1 MMKVGTMKVGI
12 VAVAASLVA
21 SAAAAHVV
29 LDKREAPVG
38 TYFKAVF
45 QVGHGC
51 DGSPTTGLLVRI
63 PDGVIAA
70 KPMVKPGWTIELT
83 KGAYAQEHAHHGHA
97 VSEGVR
103 SIRWTGT
110 LPDEHYDEFAV
121 SMMLTDALKPGTTLY
136 FPVIQT
142 CEQGESQWVDVP
154 ETGKPASKTP
164 APGLALLPKR

>member
-1 MMKVGTMKVGI
+1 MIKVGI
-12 VAVAASLVA
+12 IVAVSLVA
-21 SAAAAHVV
+21 SAASAHVV
-29 LDKREAPVG
+29 LEKREAMVG

-51 DGSPTTGLLVRI
+51 DGSATTALVVQI

-70 KPMVKPGWTIELT
+70 KPMTKPGWTIELT

-103 SIRWTGT
+103 SIKWTGK
-110 LPDEHYDEFAV
+110 LPDQFYDEFV
-121 SMMLTDALKPGTTLY
+121 VNMMLTDTLKPGTTLY

-142 CEQGESQWVDVP
+142 CEKGESKWTEIP
-154 ETGKPASKTP
+154 EAGKPAPKMP
-164 APGLALLPKR
+164 APGLSLLPKL